1 MKASRRAAGGAPGR
15 AAAGPGLGSPRGLWW
30 AQVMW
35 RRGFHD
41 RDPLNP
47 PWLAAVRRGYVTSRD
62 GTRIAYDAVGEGRS
76 TILLANG
83 LGGRLFAWEP
93 LITALLPDCRFVTW
107 DYRGLFD
114 SDMPARRHRLAVRY
128 HVDDAIAVLDA
139 EGGGGAAAAVVGWSM
154 GVQIGLELA
163 ATHPERV
170 RGLVLMNGTYGHALS
185 TGFQP
190 LFSMR
195 FVPKRLHAT
204 VEWLRARPNAAEAL
218 AFAARGAE
226 LPVTMVLALTA
237 GARAPLLTPFVRRY
251 FDGVLGPCFGN
262 YLRLF
267 QELDAHSAYHLLPEI
282 NAPALIVSGALD
294 VLTPSYQSREMA
306 RRMPRAEL
314 LSLKRASHFALLE
327 RPELLVP
334 RVGAFLRGLGGAPSL

>member
-1 MKASRRAAGGAPGR
+1 MRS
-15 AAAGPGLGSPRGLWW
+15 GPYP
-30 AQVMW
+30 
-35 RRGFHD
+35 D

-47 PWLAAVRRGYVTSRD
+47 PWLSAVRRGYVRSRD
-62 GTRIAYDAVGEGRS
+62 GTRIAYDAVGEGRA

-93 LITALLPDCRFVTW
+93 LITALLPDYRFVTW

-114 SDMPARRHRLAVRY
+114 SDMPDRPHRLAVRY
-128 HVDDAIAVLDA
+128 HVDDAVAVLDA
-139 EGGGGAAAAVVGWSM
+139 EGGGAAEAAVGWSM

-190 LFSMR
+190 LFSLR
-195 FVPKRLHAT
+195 FVPKRIHAS
-204 VEWLRARPNAAEAL
+204 VEWLRRRPNVSETL

-226 LPVTMVLALTA
+226 LPVTLMLALTA
-237 GARAPLLTPFVRRY
+237 GARAPLLAPFVRRY
-251 FDGVLGPCFGN
+251 LDGVLGPCFGN

-282 NAPALIVSGALD
+282 AAPALVVSGALD

-306 RRMPRAEL
+306 RRLPRGEL
-314 LSLKRASHFALLE
+314 LSLRRASHFALLE
-327 RPELLVP
+327 RPDVVVP
-334 RVGAFLRGLGGAPSL
+334 RVAAFLRGLGGPQA

>member
-1 MKASRRAAGGAPGR
+1 MLRRAVR
-15 AAAGPGLGSPRGLWW
+15 
-30 AQVMW
+30 
-35 RRGFHD
+35 D
-41 RDPLNP
+41 RDPLTP
-47 PWLAAVRRGYVTSRD
+47 PWLADVRRGYVVSRD
-62 GTRIAYDAVGEGRS
+62 GTRVAYDAVGEGRT

-93 LITALLPDCRFVTW
+93 LITALLPDYRFITW

-114 SDMPARRHRLAVRY
+114 SDMPEKRHRLAVRY
-128 HVDDAIAVLDA
+128 HVDDAVAVLES
-139 EGGGGAAAAVVGWSM
+139 EGHQGDPAVVVGWSM

-190 LFSMR
+190 LFSLR

-204 VEWLRARPNAAEAL
+204 LEWLQRRPGAASAL
-218 AFAARGAE
+218 AFASRGAG
-226 LPVTMVLALTA
+226 LPVTLMLGLTA

-251 FDGVLGPCFGN
+251 LDGVLGPGFGT

-267 QELDAHSAYHLLPEI
+267 QELDAHSTYHLLPEI
-282 NAPALIVSGALD
+282 AAPALVVCGALD
-294 VLTPSYQSREMA
+294 VLTPAYQSREMA
-306 RRMPRAEL
+306 RRLPRAEL
-314 LSLKRASHFALLE
+314 LALRRASHFALLE
-327 RPELLVP
+327 RPDLVVP
-334 RVGAFLRGLGGAPSL
+334 RVAAFLRGLGAAPA

>member
-1 MKASRRAAGGAPGR
+1 MKARLRRAGFVRAGGHEGR
-15 AAAGPGLGSPRGLWW
+15 AWLGDRAMVGSP
-30 AQVMW
+30 AM
-35 RRGFHD
+35 RRSPYVD

-47 PWLAAVRRGYVTSRD
+47 PWLTQVRRGYVRSRD
-62 GTRIAYDAVGEGRS
+62 GTRVAYDAVGEGRT

-93 LITALLPDCRFVTW
+93 LITALLPDYRFVTW

-114 SDMPARRHRLAVRY
+114 SDMPERKHRLAVRD

-139 EGGGGAAAAVVGWSM
+139 EGGGEATATVGWSM

-163 ATHPERV
+163 ATYPARV

-190 LFSMR
+190 LFSLR
-195 FVPKRLHAT
+195 FVPKRLHAS
-204 VEWLRARPNAAEAL
+204 VEWLRARPDAAGAL

-226 LPVTMVLALTA
+226 LPVTLMLALTA
-237 GARAPLLTPFVRRY
+237 GSRAPLLTPFVRRY
-251 FDGVLGPCFGN
+251 LDNVLGPCFGN
-262 YLRLF
+262 FLRLF

-282 NAPALIVSGALD
+282 TAPTLVVSGALD
-294 VLTPSYQSREMA
+294 VLTPAYQSREMA
-306 RRMPRAEL
+306 RRLPRAEL
-314 LSLKRASHFALLE
+314 LALQRASHFALLE
-327 RPELLVP
+327 RPEIVVP
-334 RVGAFLRGLGGAPSL
+334 RVASFLRGLGGA

>member
-1 MKASRRAAGGAPGR
+1 M
-15 AAAGPGLGSPRGLWW
+15 
-30 AQVMW
+30 
-35 RRGFHD
+35 RRG
-41 RDPLNP
+41 PLADQNPLEP
-47 PWLAAVRRGYVTSRD
+47 PWQPSVRRGYVRSRD
-62 GTRIAYDAVGEGRS
+62 GTRIAYDAVGEGGE

-93 LITALLPDCRFVTW
+93 LITALLPDYRFVTW

-114 SDMPARRHRLAVRY
+114 SDVPARPHRMAVRY

-139 EGGGGAAAAVVGWSM
+139 EGGGSAAVVGWSM

-170 RGLVLMNGTYGHALS
+170 RGLVLMNGTYGHTMS

-190 LFSMR
+190 LFSLR

-204 VEWLRARPNAAEAL
+204 IEWLRKRPGAVDAL
-218 AFAARGAE
+218 AFATRGVEWPMA
-226 LPVTMVLALTA
+226 LMLGLTA
-237 GARAPLLTPFVRRY
+237 GARAPLLAPFVRRY

-262 YLRLF
+262 FLRLF

-282 NAPALIVSGALD
+282 TAPALVVSGLLD
-294 VLTPSYQSREMA
+294 VLTPAYQSREMA

-314 LSLKRASHFALLE
+314 LTLPRASHFALLE
-327 RPELLVP
+327 RPDVLVP
-334 RVGAFLRGLGGAPSL
+334 RIGAFLRGLGEAPAA

>member
-1 MKASRRAAGGAPGR
+1 MPRAR
-15 AAAGPGLGSPRGLWW
+15 IHV
-30 AQVMW
+30 Q
-35 RRGFHD
+35 
-41 RDPLNP
+41 DPLDP
-47 PWLAAVRRGYVTSRD
+47 PWLSSVRRGYVRSRD
-62 GTRIAYDAVGEGRS
+62 GTRIAYDAVGEAGP
-76 TILLANG
+76 TVLLANG

-93 LITALLPDCRFVTW
+93 LITALLPRHRFVTW

-114 SDMPARRHRLAVRY
+114 SDMPARPHRLAVRY
-128 HVDDAIAVLDA
+128 HVDDAIAVLGA
-139 EGGGGAAAAVVGWSM
+139 EGGGAAAVVGWSM

-190 LFSMR
+190 LFSLR
-195 FVPKRLHAT
+195 FVPKRLHAA
-204 VEWLRARPNAAEAL
+204 VEWLRRRPRAADAL

-226 LPVTMVLALTA
+226 WPVAGLLALTA
-237 GARAPLLTPFVRRY
+237 GARAPALAPFVRRY

-282 NAPALIVSGALD
+282 AAPALVVSGLLD
-294 VLTPSYQSREMA
+294 VLTPAYQSREMA
-306 RRMPRAEL
+306 RRLPRAEL
-314 LSLKRASHFALLE
+314 LALPRASHFALLE
-327 RPELLVP
+327 RPDVLVP
-334 RVGAFLRGLGGAPSL
+334 RVAAFLQGLGGPPGP